1 MKTPLRPNSHRSD
14 GARGPNRMHGLAGFT
29 LIELLIV
36 VVMIGLLATIA
47 LPQFDKVRERA
58 FNATVLSDIR
68 TTIAEVERYAVTN
81 YAFPSDEND
90 LFAEGLTLSADV
102 SFMSF
107 SVSNPSEPGT
117 ASIHVHIEHAGSSN
131 YYHFRYPD
139 DEPPELRL
147 K

>member
-1 MKTPLRPNSHRSD
+1 MRDNK
-14 GARGPNRMHGLAGFT
+14 GFT

-36 VVMIGLLATIA
+36 VVIIGILATVII
-47 LPQFDKVRERA
+47 PQFDKVRERA

-68 TTIAEVERYAVTN
+68 TTIVEVERYVITK

-90 LFAEGLTLSADV
+90 LFAEGLNLSPDV
-102 SFMSF
+102 SFTSF
-107 SVSNPSEPGT
+107 SVTNTGDPST

-139 DEPPELRL
+139 DQPPELRV

>member
-1 MKTPLRPNSHRSD
+1 MWDNK
-14 GARGPNRMHGLAGFT
+14 GFT

-36 VVMIGLLATIA
+36 VVIVGILATIIR
-47 LPQFDKVRERA
+47 PQFDKVREKA

-68 TTIAEVERYAVTN
+68 TTIVEVERYVILK

-107 SVSNPSEPGT
+107 SVSNPSEPGN

-131 YYHFRYPD
+131 YYHFRHPD
-139 DEPPELRL
+139 DEPPELRA

>member
-1 MKTPLRPNSHRSD
+1 VCSSD
-14 GARGPNRMHGLAGFT
+14 
-29 LIELLIV
+29 
-36 VVMIGLLATIA
+36 

-90 LFAEGLTLSADV
+90 LFAEGLTLSSDV
-102 SFMSF
+102 TFTSF
-107 SVSNPSEPGT
+107 SVSDQGDLSI
-117 ASIHVHIEHAGSSN
+117 ASVHAHIGHAGSSN
-131 YYHFRYPD
+131 FYHFRYPD
-139 DEPPELRL
+139 NQPPELRA

>member
-1 MKTPLRPNSHRSD
+1 MRDNK
-14 GARGPNRMHGLAGFT
+14 GFT

-36 VVMIGLLATIA
+36 VVVIGILATVVI
-47 LPQFDKVRERA
+47 PQFAKVRERA

-68 TTIAEVERYAVTN
+68 TTIVEVERYVILK

-90 LFAEGLTLSADV
+90 LFAEGLTLSSDV
-102 SFMSF
+102 SFTSF
-107 SVSNPSEPGT
+107 SVSNPGDPST
-117 ASIHVHIEHAGSSN
+117 AEVHAHIEHVGSSN

-139 DEPPELRL
+139 DEPPELRA

>member
-1 MKTPLRPNSHRSD
+1 MQDNK
-14 GARGPNRMHGLAGFT
+14 GFT

-36 VVMIGLLATIA
+36 VVIVGILATIVM
-47 LPQFDKVRERA
+47 PQFDKVRERA

-68 TTIAEVERYAVTN
+68 TTIVEVERYVILK

-90 LFAEGLTLSADV
+90 LFAEGLTLSSDV
-102 SFMSF
+102 SFTSF
-107 SVSNPSEPGT
+107 SVSDQGDPSI

-131 YYHFRYPD
+131 YYHFRHPD
-139 DEPPELRL
+139 DQPPELRA

>member
-1 MKTPLRPNSHRSD
+1 MRENK
-14 GARGPNRMHGLAGFT
+14 GFT

-36 VVMIGLLATIA
+36 VVVIGILATIVI
-47 LPQFDKVRERA
+47 PQFTKVRERA

-68 TTIAEVERYAVTN
+68 TTIVEVERYVILK

-90 LFAEGLTLSADV
+90 LFAEGLALSSDV
-102 SFMSF
+102 TFTSF
-107 SVSNPSEPGT
+107 SVSDQGDLSI
-117 ASIHVHIEHAGSSN
+117 ASVHVHIEHAGSSN

-139 DEPPELRL
+139 DQPPELRA

>member
-1 MKTPLRPNSHRSD
+1 MRDNK
-14 GARGPNRMHGLAGFT
+14 GFT

-36 VVMIGLLATIA
+36 VVVIGILATVVI
-47 LPQFDKVRERA
+47 PQFTKVRERA

-68 TTIAEVERYAVTN
+68 TTIAEVERYVILK

-90 LFAEGLTLSADV
+90 LFAEGLTLSSDV
-102 SFMSF
+102 TFTSF
-107 SVSNPSEPGT
+107 SVSDQGDLSI
-117 ASIHVHIEHAGSSN
+117 ASVHVHIEHAGSSN

-139 DEPPELRL
+139 DQPPELRA